1 MSVLLRRCTVRHLY
15 YRQKKIGMSAQNLVI
30 CRDAL
35 VCISELR
42 IVMPPVVLLLVMPVG
57 LNR

>member
-1 MSVLLRRCTVRHLY
+1 
-15 YRQKKIGMSAQNLVI
+15 MSAQNLVI

-35 VCISELR
+35 VCTSELR
-42 IVMPPVVLLLVMPVG
+42 IVMPPVVLLLVKPAG